1 MTSIIY
7 PVDQLKKISN
17 ALRTRILHIHHT
29 SVALSGN
36 TRPTIAIY
44 APPKS
49 GAKKAEWVSALAAY
63 FNSHGASN
71 DNFYDLL
78 NGGTNVAGAGSSSAA
93 HSVVRPPPA
102 ASTIPSSTTNVP
114 GNYPPVAQ
122 TARSSLANVSTNNPS
137 SVGASARMS
146 PPKKSPKKKISKKSP
161 PKVGH
166 GTTTSIHATATTAT
180 TLHGSTHHQYPPY
193 GYNPF
198 LPQNNPAMATTTSVP
213 DPGAGLKRAATTSP
227 VRRVGPK
234 QSSSNVNR
242 QPVSQ
247 TTSTSQSNQ
256 SSTIVRTATL
266 TAGTN
271 DDSSTPRDFRER
283 AMLAHLTQMGFTNTL
298 EILTALR
305 AVVDQRVENCSSSAG
320 GTAEWSQQEQVE
332 AAMTWIVTQREEAA
346 FARELDRARI
356 LSEQENAIQEQS
368 RKQRMAQEVEHASV
382 VELLGTAEGRSR
394 HFPHSVLLRNRPV
407 KSVLNSVVSGSSHG
421 KKQVIRLLNLELKAR
436 KWYGTVM
443 PYSYFEYV
451 LCPSFGSWAGES
463 AQFIAQ
469 KVEQVSDKLEKA
481 MFNLSEQVEGGIGSV
496 PKLFYDA
503 QTNASR
509 EGKPISV
516 PEESEVINDDDDDV
530 IEVVEQPLR
539 SSSSSS
545 TCATGCSEVRHSEVI
560 NIA

>member
-1 MTSIIY
+1 M
-7 PVDQLKKISN
+7 DQLKKISN

-44 APPKS
+44 VPPKS
-49 GAKKAEWVSALAAY
+49 GAKKAEWISALAAY
-63 FNSHGASN
+63 FNSHGVSN

-78 NGGTNVAGAGSSSAA
+78 NGGTTGLSSAA

-102 ASTIPSSTTNVP
+102 ASTIPSATTNIP

-122 TARSSLANVSTNNPS
+122 AARSSLANVSTNNLS

-146 PPKKSPKKKISKKSP
+146 PPRKSPKKISKKSP

-166 GTTTSIHATATTAT
+166 GTTTSVHATATTAT
-180 TLHGSTHHQYPPY
+180 ALHGSTHYQYPSY
-193 GYNPF
+193 GY
-198 LPQNNPAMATTTSVP
+198 NPAMATTTSVP

-242 QPVSQ
+242 QLVSQ